1 MNLDEITKGVRDYQ
15 AQIEKTVISRTEPC
29 GFSTLVLVIK
39 GGANKRHRGGFRDWR
54 E

>member
-15 AQIEKTVISRTEPC
+15 AQIEKRIISRTEPC

-39 GGANKRHRGGFRDWR
+39 GGVNRRDRGGFSD
-54 E
+54 